1 MNAVK
6 IGWAVVVLVLVSTPS
21 AGATIDGGETF
32 AGPAASIRFA
42 QAEGPVIEAPRRI
55 TTDQDTIDFTG
66 RVAGVGS
73 VMLSINGDPVMVGTD
88 GSFHVRRVVPV
99 GLTKLMLIAEDMGGG
114 QTEHRILVK
123 RQIQAAETVDF
134 GNYHALVIGNND
146 YRDLTDLETAMGD
159 AEAVA
164 GMLSERYGFEVEVL
178 TNATRYDIISALG
191 ALRAA
196 LTASDNLLIYYAGH
210 GELDVDSD
218 EGYWLPVDAE
228 RDNVANWLS
237 NATITSQIKAMRA
250 KHVMVVAD
258 SCYSGKLT
266 RGAETAVK
274 TGGERS
280 AWLTRMAVRRSRT
293 ALTSG
298 GLEPVLD
305 AGGSGHSVFAKA
317 FLEALETNTDVLDG
331 QALFDA
337 IKRPVVVNADQTPDY
352 ADVRNAGHDGG
363 DFLFVPVGVMSV
375 APVGFAT
382 APATADETARVG
394 TYESQAVELA
404 YWQSIENSTD
414 PAMFA
419 AYLAEFP
426 DGTFAGLARLK
437 RDALLPSVV
446 PDARIAPT
454 AALTDEEI
462 PPPPPESP
470 RTFAAVDP
478 DLAKGTVKDQYN
490 DAHRFLQ
497 AGKFGKA
504 REAFQAFI
512 DAHPK
517 NDLTDNAYYWLGE
530 SYFSSKNYK
539 SAARVYAF
547 GFDRFPKTDKA
558 PALLLKLAAALA
570 KSDKK
575 SDACKIFKNYAKTVP
590 KASRD
595 EKKQAKTL
603 AKRMGCR

>member
-1 MNAVK
+1 MNT
-6 IGWAVVVLVLVSTPS
+6 IRLGWAVVVLLLVSTPS
-21 AGATIDGGETF
+21 TGATIDGG
-32 AGPAASIRFA
+32 PAAWIRLA

-55 TTDQDTIDFTG
+55 TTDQATIDFTG
-66 RVAGVGS
+66 RVTGLGS
-73 VMLSINGDPVMVGTD
+73 VMLSVNGDPVMVDAD
-88 GSFHVRRVVPV
+88 GSFHVRRVIPV
-99 GLTKLMLIAEDMGGG
+99 GLTRLMLIAEDIDGG

-123 RQIQAAETVDF
+123 RRIQAAETVDF
-134 GNYHALVIGNND
+134 GDYHALVIGNDD
-146 YRDLTDLETAMGD
+146 YRDLTDLETAKGD

-164 GMLSERYGFEVEVL
+164 ILLAERYGFEVEVL
-178 TNATRYDIISALG
+178 INATRYDIISALG

-196 LTASDNLLIYYAGH
+196 LTETDNLLIYYAGH
-210 GELDVDSD
+210 GALDVDSD

-250 KHVMVVAD
+250 KHVMIIAD

-280 AWLTRMAVRRSRT
+280 AWLTRMAARRSRT

-305 AGGSGHSVFAKA
+305 AGGGGHSVFAKA
-317 FLEALETNTDVLDG
+317 FLEALGDNTEVLDG
-331 QALFDA
+331 QSLFDA
-337 IKRPVVVNADQTPDY
+337 IKRPIVVNADQTPEY
-352 ADVRNAGHDGG
+352 ADVRMAGHDGG
-363 DFLFVPVGVMSV
+363 DFLFVPVGVTSV
-375 APVGFAT
+375 TPIAETT

-394 TYESQAVELA
+394 ADGTQAVELA
-404 YWQSIENSTD
+404 YWQSIQNSAD

-426 DGTFAGLARLK
+426 DGTFAGLAKLK

-454 AALTDEEI
+454 ASATDEAI

-470 RTFAAVDP
+470 RIVAAVDP
-478 DLAKGTVKDQYN
+478 APTKATVKDQYS
-490 DAHRFLQ
+490 DAHGLLQ
-497 AGKFGKA
+497 AGKFGAA
-504 REAFQAFI
+504 REAFAAFI
-512 DAHPK
+512 EAHPRD
-517 NDLTDNAYYWLGE
+517 DLTDNAYYWLGE
-530 SYFSSKNYK
+530 SYFSSRHYK
-539 SAARVYAF
+539 SAARIYAR
-547 GFDRFPKTDKA
+547 GFDRFPKADKA

-570 KSDKK
+570 KSNEK
-575 SDACKIFKNYAKTVP
+575 SDACKIFKNFAKAVP
-590 KASRD
+590 KSSRD

>member
-1 MNAVK
+1 MNAK
-6 IGWAVVVLVLVSTPS
+6 RIGWAFVALMLVPAPS
-21 AGATIDGGETF
+21 AGATIDGGETA
-32 AGPAASIRFA
+32 AGLVAPTRLA

-55 TTDQDTIDFTG
+55 TTDQDTIDFSGTVDG
-66 RVAGVGS
+66 LGS
-73 VMLSINGDPVMVGTD
+73 VMLSVNGEPVMVDDD
-88 GSFHVRRVVPV
+88 GSFRVRRQVPV
-99 GLTKLMLIAEDMGGG
+99 GLTRLSLIAEDMAGGR
-114 QTEHRILVK
+114 TEHRILVR
-123 RQIQAAETVDF
+123 RQVQAAETVDF
-134 GNYHALVIGNND
+134 GAYHALVIGNND
-146 YRDLTDLETAMGD
+146 YRDLTDLETAKGD

-164 GMLSERYGFEVEVL
+164 DLLAERYGFEVEVL
-178 TNATRYDIISALG
+178 TDATRYDIISALG

-196 LTASDNLLIYYAGH
+196 LTETDNLLIYYAGH

-280 AWLTRMAVRRSRT
+280 AWLTRMAARRSRT

-298 GLEPVLD
+298 G
-305 AGGSGHSVFAKA
+305 HSVFAKA
-317 FLEALETNTDVLDG
+317 FLETLGSNTRVLDG
-331 QALFDA
+331 QSLFDA
-337 IKRPVVVNADQTPDY
+337 IKRPIVINADQTPDY
-352 ADVRNAGHDGG
+352 ADVRMPGHDGG
-363 DFLFVPVGVMSV
+363 DFLFVPVGVTPV
-375 APVGFAT
+375 AVAT
-382 APATADETARVG
+382 APATPDETARAG
-394 TYESQAVELA
+394 AGGAQAVELA

-426 DGTFAGLARLK
+426 DGTFAGLAKLK
-437 RDALLPSVV
+437 RDPLLPSVV

-454 AALTDEEI
+454 ATATDEEI

-470 RTFAAVDP
+470 RIVAAVDP
-478 DLAKGTVKDQYN
+478 DQPTATVKDQYS
-490 DAHRFLQ
+490 DAHRLLQ
-497 AGKFGKA
+497 AGQFGEA
-504 REAFQAFI
+504 REAFAAFI
-512 DAHPK
+512 EAHPK
-517 NDLTDNAYYWLGE
+517 DDLTDNAYYWLGE
-530 SYFSSKNYK
+530 SYFSSKNYR
-539 SAARVYAF
+539 SAARIYAR
-547 GFDRFPKTDKA
+547 GFDRFPKADKA
-558 PALLLKLAAALA
+558 PALLLKLAVALA

-575 SDACKIFKNYAKTVP
+575 SDACKIFKHYAKTAP

-603 AKRMGCR
+603 AKRMDC

>member
-1 MNAVK
+1 MNT
-6 IGWAVVVLVLVSTPS
+6 IRLGWAVVVLLLVSTPS
-21 AGATIDGGETF
+21 AGATIDGG
-32 AGPAASIRFA
+32 PAAWIRLA

-55 TTDQDTIDFTG
+55 TTDQATIDFTG
-66 RVAGVGS
+66 RVTGLGS
-73 VMLSINGDPVMVGTD
+73 VMLSVNGDPVMVDAD
-88 GSFHVRRVVPV
+88 GSFHVRRVIPV
-99 GLTKLMLIAEDMGGG
+99 GLTRLMLIAEDIDGG

-123 RQIQAAETVDF
+123 RRIQAAETVDF
-134 GNYHALVIGNND
+134 GDYHALVIGNDD
-146 YRDLTDLETAMGD
+146 YRDLTDLETAKGD

-164 GMLSERYGFEVEVL
+164 ILLAERYGFEVEVL
-178 TNATRYDIISALG
+178 INATRYDIISALG

-196 LTASDNLLIYYAGH
+196 LTETDNLLIYYAGH
-210 GELDVDSD
+210 GALDVDSD

-250 KHVMVVAD
+250 KHVMIIAD

-280 AWLTRMAVRRSRT
+280 AWLTRMAARRSRT

-298 GLEPVLD
+298 RLEPVLD
-305 AGGSGHSVFAKA
+305 AGGGGHSVFAKA
-317 FLEALETNTDVLDG
+317 FLEALGDNTEVLDG
-331 QALFDA
+331 QSLFDA
-337 IKRPVVVNADQTPDY
+337 IKRPIVVNADQTPEY
-352 ADVRNAGHDGG
+352 ADVRMAGHDGG
-363 DFLFVPVGVMSV
+363 DFLFVPVGVTSV
-375 APVGFAT
+375 TPIAETT

-394 TYESQAVELA
+394 ADGTQAVELA
-404 YWQSIENSTD
+404 YWQSIQNSAD

-426 DGTFAGLARLK
+426 DGTFAGLAKLK

-454 AALTDEEI
+454 ASATDEAI

-470 RTFAAVDP
+470 RIVAAVDP
-478 DLAKGTVKDQYN
+478 APTKATVKDQYS
-490 DAHRFLQ
+490 DAHGLLQ
-497 AGKFGKA
+497 AGKFGAA
-504 REAFQAFI
+504 REAFAAFI
-512 DAHPK
+512 EAHPK
-517 NDLTDNAYYWLGE
+517 DDLTDNAYYWLGE

-539 SAARVYAF
+539 SAARIYAR
-547 GFDRFPKTDKA
+547 GFDRFPKADKA

-570 KSDKK
+570 KSNEK
-575 SDACKIFKNYAKTVP
+575 SDACKIFKNFAKAVP
-590 KASRD
+590 KSSRD

>member
-1 MNAVK
+1 MDT
-6 IGWAVVVLVLVSTPS
+6 IRLGWAVVALLLVSTPS
-21 AGATIDGGETF
+21 AGATIDGG
-32 AGPAASIRFA
+32 PAAWIRLA

-55 TTDQDTIDFTG
+55 TTDQATIDFTG
-66 RVAGVGS
+66 RVTGLGS
-73 VMLSINGDPVMVGTD
+73 VMLSVNGDPVMVDAD
-88 GSFHVRRVVPV
+88 GSFHVRRVIPV
-99 GLTKLMLIAEDMGGG
+99 GLTRLMLIAEDIDGG

-123 RQIQAAETVDF
+123 RRIQAAETVDF
-134 GNYHALVIGNND
+134 GDYHALVIGNND
-146 YRDLTDLETAMGD
+146 YRDLTDLETAKGD

-164 GMLSERYGFEVEVL
+164 VLLAERYGFEVEVL
-178 TNATRYDIISALG
+178 INATRYDIISALG

-196 LTASDNLLIYYAGH
+196 LTETDNLLIYYAGH
-210 GELDVDSD
+210 GALDVDSD

-250 KHVMVVAD
+250 KHVMIIAD

-266 RGAETAVK
+266 RGAETAIK

-280 AWLTRMAVRRSRT
+280 AWLTRMAARRSRT

-305 AGGSGHSVFAKA
+305 AGGGGHSVFAKA
-317 FLEALETNTDVLDG
+317 LLEALGENTRVLDG
-331 QALFDA
+331 QSLFDA
-337 IKRPVVVNADQTPDY
+337 IKRPIVVNADQTPEY
-352 ADVRNAGHDGG
+352 ADVRKAGHDGG
-363 DFLFVPVGVMSV
+363 DFLFVPVGVTSV
-375 APVGFAT
+375 TPIAETT

-394 TYESQAVELA
+394 AVDTQAVELA
-404 YWQSIENSTD
+404 YWQSIQNSAD

-426 DGTFAGLARLK
+426 DGTFAGLAKLK
-437 RDALLPSVV
+437 RDTLLPSVV

-454 AALTDEEI
+454 ASATDEAI

-470 RTFAAVDP
+470 RIVAAVDP
-478 DLAKGTVKDQYN
+478 DRPKATVKDQYN
-490 DAHRFLQ
+490 DAHRLLQ

-504 REAFQAFI
+504 REAFEAFI
-512 DAHPK
+512 EAHPK
-517 NDLTDNAYYWLGE
+517 DDLTDNAYYWLGE

-539 SAARVYAF
+539 SAARIYAR
-547 GFDRFPKTDKA
+547 GFDRFPKADKA

-570 KSDKK
+570 KSNEK
-575 SDACKIFKNYAKTVP
+575 SDACKIFKNFAKAVP
-590 KASRD
+590 KSSRD